1 MVGLATVETAVLA
14 VPAAGIGLALA
25 AGGLGW
31 STGDS
36 ASAVGA
42 LAAGWPAATIVAL
55 LAIAAAAGWAT
66 SQVRRSPEEETAR
79 DSGRLPAIAGYGGLV
94 VLIAA
99 AAVCMWRF
107 RSLGSAV
114 VTDTADGST
123 HLDPIAL
130 LAPALGLVA
139 FAALAVLA
147 WSIAASGAARL
158 AARRSGVGV
167 VLPARQVAR
176 RGIVFGAALLV
187 TSMAVGV
194 TTLAAGYAQTWTD
207 YWTATDRLQRGADI
221 RIELA
226 RPGDVTAST
235 GPAKELTTGLDD
247 TRAAAVLVAPARA
260 ADTDLVLTAL
270 DVNAMTGVLLAVPPA
285 FEPGAVAA
293 ALRPTGSEP
302 VLPTGGNE
310 LTVDVT
316 AGAVAGLPGT
326 VRPRP
331 PTRSPSWPP
340 TCGWPAR
347 TEPSANLPWG

>member
-1 MVGLATVETAVLA
+1 
-14 VPAAGIGLALA
+14 
-25 AGGLGW
+25 
-31 STGDS
+31 
-36 ASAVGA
+36 
-42 LAAGWPAATIVAL
+42 
-55 LAIAAAAGWAT
+55 
-66 SQVRRSPEEETAR
+66 
-79 DSGRLPAIAGYGGLV
+79 
-94 VLIAA
+94 
-99 AAVCMWRF
+99 
-107 RSLGSAV
+107 
-114 VTDTADGST
+114 
-123 HLDPIAL
+123 
-130 LAPALGLVA
+130 
-139 FAALAVLA
+139 
-147 WSIAASGAARL
+147 
-158 AARRSGVGV
+158 
-167 VLPARQVAR
+167 VAR

-226 RPGDVTAST
+226 RPGAVTAST

-285 FEPGAVAA
+285 FDPGAVAA

-316 AGAVAGLPGT
+316 AGAVAGLTRDGSAAPADAVAELATDVWLAGPDGT
-326 VRPRP
+326 VRKFALGVIRP
-331 PTRSPSWPP
+331 V
-340 TCGWPAR
+340 
-347 TEPSANLPWG
+347 